1 MSNGQQAGLVRSEN
15 SVITPLVVIRPILLE
30 PFSVNQRLPSGPGAM
45 PQGMADLV
53 GTANS
58 VIEPPVVIRA
68 IRLPT
73 DFGDPQVAVG
83 AGRDPHRPAA
93 RAEVDTS

>member
-1 MSNGQQAGLVRSEN
+1 
-15 SVITPLVVIRPILLE
+15 
-30 PFSVNQRLPSGPGAM
+30 M

-68 IRLPT
+68 IRLPSVSVT
-73 DFGDPQVAVG
+73 
-83 AGRDPHRPAA
+83 HRLPSEPAA
-93 RAEVDTS
+93 IRTGRLPALRG